1 MTDTVTALQ
10 GATVSPEISEF
21 YRPDDAVED
30 GSELDKDTFL
40 KLLVAQLKYQD
51 PLNPSNSE
59 EFIATTAQFTTIE
72 KLDQIAKQGEN
83 TALINSLS
91 TAGSLVGRSIT
102 FTGADGFPTDAVVE
116 RSQLIGGEVVLVT
129 ELGTVGLN
137 QITGVG
143 APAGT
148 VQPATDGE
156 PTTTTTTT
164 SSTDAPDDDP
174 EASPS
179 TEQSTTVP
187 TETSSTPN
195 DSESEIPA

>member
-21 YRPDDAVED
+21 YRPEDTVED
-30 GSELDKDTFL
+30 GSQLDKDTFL

-102 FTGADGFPTDAVVE
+102 FTGADGFPVDAVVE
-116 RSQLIGGEVVLVT
+116 RSQLLGGEVVLVT
-129 ELGTVGLN
+129 EYGNVGLN

-148 VQPATDGE
+148 IQPATDGG
-156 PTTTTTTT
+156 TTPVTTTT
-164 SSTDAPDDDP
+164 SSTDATDDEP

-195 DSESEIPA
+195 DSESEITA

>member
-1 MTDTVTALQ
+1 M
-10 GATVSPEISEF
+10 
-21 YRPDDAVED
+21 
-30 GSELDKDTFL
+30 
-40 KLLVAQLKYQD
+40 
-51 PLNPSNSE
+51 
-59 EFIATTAQFTTIE
+59 
-72 KLDQIAKQGEN
+72 
-83 TALINSLS
+83 
-91 TAGSLVGRSIT
+91 
-102 FTGADGFPTDAVVE
+102 VE

-156 PTTTTTTT
+156 PATTTPTTT